1 MKPLLNEELFLNFHN
16 IFNNQADFP
25 QSFPLC
31 TNQVSTTCT
40 AGSSG
45 KDFPQMPH
53 NIFHKSGNDILPGKF
68 IKKLVFLNFHSLY
81 YYY

>member
-1 MKPLLNEELFLNFHN
+1 
-16 IFNNQADFP
+16 
-25 QSFPLC
+25 
-31 TNQVSTTCT
+31 
-40 AGSSG
+40 
-45 KDFPQMPH
+45 MPH